1 MVKYHKA
8 RNKQESFDNL
18 PRGHSG
24 SEYWKM
30 EKQSEEF
37 MELHTTLLFLDK
49 TACSVEKGY
58 LVQVIKKKMPVL
70 KAVSLQN

>member
-30 EKQSEEF
+30 EK
-37 MELHTTLLFLDK
+37 
-49 TACSVEKGY
+49 
-58 LVQVIKKKMPVL
+58 
-70 KAVSLQN
+70 